1 MSRESRYGLL
11 GLLDVIK
18 MTDRDLNTLALG
30 SDLTTFGLNLSSADS
45 LHLTF
50 SSPFSDT
57 IAPAEVPVFI
67 TPPCYMMQP
76 PSMKPDH
83 LSKMNIETLFYIFY
97 SMPRDQLQTAAAL
110 ELYRREWWFHV
121 DLRLWMK
128 LRAPPAVADPAAAQA
143 AGQQQF
149 VYFDS
154 STWEARIY
162 TGPALRAGGFL
173 SEEEIAMTPPKQQQQ
188 PPQPPVVGAQ
198 GLSGVPVG
206 TSGGALGVGPG
217 NFSR

>member
-1 MSRESRYGLL
+1 MSKESRFGLL

-57 IAPAEVPVFI
+57 MAPAEAPVFI

-128 LRAPPAVADPAAAQA
+128 LRAPTAAPTDPAAAQA

-173 SEEEIAMTPPKQQQQ
+173 SEEEIATTPKQQQAQQ
-188 PPQPPVVGAQ
+188 PQLPAQ
-198 GLSGVPVG
+198 GLSGVPAPPG
-206 TSGGALGVGPG
+206 GGALSVGPG
-217 NFSR
+217 NFAR